1 MFIVILLLLLF
12 LLLLAFAIYWFFIRK
27 TQTPQ
32 PSGNTNTWTTQNK
45 VDFNYAIMFVVTNSA
60 PNVNVGNDQ
69 LNSIT
74 NTFIKKYTYDQS
86 VFLID
91 LFNTLNNKD
100 ANNKPT
106 ILFTNDKLI
115 MFQDFIVLVGNNIPE
130 LNWNKI
136 PHDYLV
142 VQKILPPDYDLDC
155 AINIISKKY
164 TYLQFAFY
172 NVFMTFFYQGNN
184 LLPIFKDFVDFLST
198 ANIDG
203 LCKINLS

>member
-74 NTFIKKYTYDQS
+74 NTFTNKYTYEQS
-86 VFLID
+86 LFLIN

-100 ANNKPT
+100 PNNKPT
-106 ILFTNDKLI
+106 ILFTNDQLI
-115 MFQDFIVLVGNNIPE
+115 MFQDFMLTLGNNIPE

-136 PHDYLV
+136 PHNYLV
-142 VQKILPPDYDLDC
+142 EQKILPADYDLDC

-184 LLPIFKDFVDFLST
+184 LLPIFKDFVDFLNT
-198 ANIDG
+198 ANIEG

>member
-1 MFIVILLLLLF
+1 
-12 LLLLAFAIYWFFIRK
+12 
-27 TQTPQ
+27 
-32 PSGNTNTWTTQNK
+32 
-45 VDFNYAIMFVVTNSA
+45 MFVVTNSA

-106 ILFTNDKLI
+106 ILFTNDQLI